1 MTPRWKSIEM
11 GSHAVAR
18 GFEPCNI
25 AGPKTCMLRA
35 RRLGDQSTMLASQR
49 SERIVKTF
57 YLRLHTSCQ
66 RTVSSYFGRGGR
78 ESSRLPV
85 LCGAR
90 GIRTPD
96 ILLAKQALYQL
107 SYGPDKRAHR
117 KPLSGSGAGRS

>member
-1 MTPRWKSIEM
+1 M
-11 GSHAVAR
+11 
-18 GFEPCNI
+18 
-25 AGPKTCMLRA
+25 
-35 RRLGDQSTMLASQR
+35 
-49 SERIVKTF
+49 
-57 YLRLHTSCQ
+57 RLHADLNLVTSQGLRPACYALD
-66 RTVSSYFGRGGR
+66 VSVTNPLCWQASVANGSLRHFTFGYIHHVKERSRLYFRRGGR
-78 ESSRLPV
+78 GSSRLPV